1 MNFQLM
7 LDDIYTNLE
16 STESDTLVLP
26 IPDLDKTPTR
36 VVWKN
41 IKEFLKL
48 TKTPPDHLY
57 DFIEKHSGK
66 KINWFSE
73 SVSDGLIIHDKK
85 FGNIEIIGIM
95 KKYVKD
101 YIICNI
107 CKKSNTLLYKDQ
119 QLRKYKIKCSDCN
132 SDYTV

>member
-1 MNFQLM
+1 MNFESM
-7 LDDIYTNLE
+7 LNELYTNLE
-16 STESDTLVLP
+16 STESDILVLP
-26 IPDLDKTPTR
+26 TPDLDKTPTR
-36 VVWKN
+36 VIWKN
-41 IKEFLKL
+41 IKAFLKL
-48 TKTPPDHLY
+48 TKTPPEHLY
-57 DFIEKHSGK
+57 DFIEKQSGK

-73 SVSDGLIIHDKK
+73 SVSEGLIIHDKK

-101 YIICNI
+101 FIICSI
-107 CKKSNTLLYKDQ
+107 CKKSNTVLYKDQ

>member
-1 MNFQLM
+1 MNFQSM
-7 LDDIYTNLE
+7 LDEIYTNLE

-26 IPDLDKTPTR
+26 TPELDKTPTR

-41 IKEFLKL
+41 IKEFLRL
-48 TKTPPDHLY
+48 TKTPPEHLY
-57 DFIEKHSGK
+57 DFIEKQSGK

-73 SVSDGLIIHDKK
+73 SISDGLIIHDKK
-85 FGNIEIIGIM
+85 FGNIEIITIM

-101 YIICNI
+101 FIICNI
-107 CKKSNTLLYKDQ
+107 CKKSNTVLYKDQ